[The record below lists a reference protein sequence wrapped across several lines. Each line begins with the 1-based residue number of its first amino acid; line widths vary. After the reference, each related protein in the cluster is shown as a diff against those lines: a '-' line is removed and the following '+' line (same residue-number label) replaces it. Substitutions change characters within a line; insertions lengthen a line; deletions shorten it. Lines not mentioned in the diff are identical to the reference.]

1 VVTRNAPAGV
11 SPGEPASR
19 DATET
24 GEPAVHATTSTFVH
38 RLLEWPLFQSEWVF
52 WLLFA
57 LSASSVAVILERLV
71 FFRRHAP
78 ETARFAASVETTI
91 GHGDYEGAVRALT
104 GRRSLEARVLLPS
117 LLACDQ
123 GPDAVEELLAGAL
136 GAERAR
142 FEMRLSFLAT
152 LASNAPYVGLF
163 GTVLGIVRAF
173 RNLGADLAEAHAGVM
188 TALAEALVATAIGL
202 LVAIPAVV
210 AFNAF
215 KNGVK
220 ARTTRAETLSRTLL
234 SRLKGDLP
242 AAEPQGASLRAAAE

>member
-1 VVTRNAPAGV
+1 M
-11 SPGEPASR
+11 
-19 DATET
+19 
-24 GEPAVHATTSTFVH
+24 HATTSTFVH

-57 LSASSVAVILERLV
+57 LSASSVAVIVERVL

-78 ETARFAASVETTI
+78 ENQRFAGTVDAALRR
-91 GHGDYEGAVRALT
+91 GDFDGAARALT
-104 GRRSLEARVLLPS
+104 DRRSLEARVLLAG
-117 LLACDQ
+117 LVACDQ
-123 GPDAVEELLAGAL
+123 GPEAVEELLAGAL

-142 FEMRLSFLAT
+142 FEKRLSFLAT

-215 KNGVK
+215 KNAVK
-220 ARTTRAETLSRTLL
+220 TRVTGAETLSRVLL
-234 SRLKGDLP
+234 SRLKGEVP
-242 AAEPQGASLRAAAE
+242 AAETQGASLRAAGE

>member
-1 VVTRNAPAGV
+1 M
-11 SPGEPASR
+11 
-19 DATET
+19 
-24 GEPAVHATTSTFVH
+24 HATTSTFIH
-38 RLLEWPLFQSEWVF
+38 RLLAWPLFQSEWVF

-57 LSASSVAVILERLV
+57 LSASSVAVILERVL
-71 FFRRHAP
+71 FFLRHAP
-78 ETARFAASVETTI
+78 ETARFAAAVDAAI
-91 GHGDYEGAVRALT
+91 GRGDYDDAAGSLT
-104 GRRSLEARVLLPS
+104 GRRSLEARVLLAG
-117 LLACDQ
+117 LLACEQ

-142 FEMRLSFLAT
+142 FETRLALLAT
-152 LASNAPYVGLF
+152 LATNAPYIGLF

-215 KNGVK
+215 KSAVR
-220 ARTTRAETLSRTLL
+220 ARVTRAETWSRTLL
-234 SRLKGDLP
+234 SRLKRELP
-242 AAEPQGASLRAAAE
+242 AAESQGASLRATAE

>member
-1 VVTRNAPAGV
+1 VQAN
-11 SPGEPASR
+11 
-19 DATET
+19 
-24 GEPAVHATTSTFVH
+24 TSTFVH
-38 RLLEWPLFQSEWVF
+38 RLLDWPLFQSEWVF

-71 FFRRHAP
+71 FFVRHALESP
-78 ETARFAASVETTI
+78 RLTAAAGAAI
-91 GHGDYEGAVRALT
+91 GRGDFEGAARALT
-104 GRRSLEARVLLPS
+104 GRHSLEARVLLAG
-117 LLACDQ
+117 LVACDQ

-142 FEMRLSFLAT
+142 FEARLSFLAT

-215 KNGVK
+215 KNAVK
-220 ARTTRAETLSRTLL
+220 ARVTRAETLSRTLL
-234 SRLKGDLP
+234 SRLKGELP

>member
-1 VVTRNAPAGV
+1 M
-11 SPGEPASR
+11 
-19 DATET
+19 
-24 GEPAVHATTSTFVH
+24 HATTSTFVH
-38 RLLEWPLFQSEWVF
+38 RLLDWPLFQSEWVF

-71 FFRRHAP
+71 FFGRHAP
-78 ETARFAASVETTI
+78 ESARFIATVDAAI
-91 GHGDYEGAVRALT
+91 GRGDYEGAARALI
-104 GRRSLEARVLLPS
+104 GRPSLEARVLLAG
-117 LLACDQ
+117 LCACDQ

-142 FEMRLSFLAT
+142 FETRLAFLAT

-202 LVAIPAVV
+202 LVAIPAIV

-215 KNGVK
+215 KNAVK
-220 ARTTRAETLSRTLL
+220 ARVTRAETWSRRLL
-234 SRLKGDLP
+234 SRLKGELP
-242 AAEPQGASLRAAAE
+242 AETQGASLRATAE

>member
-1 VVTRNAPAGV
+1 M
-11 SPGEPASR
+11 
-19 DATET
+19 
-24 GEPAVHATTSTFVH
+24 HATTSTFVH

-57 LSASSVAVILERLV
+57 LSASSVAVILERAI

-78 ETARFAASVETTI
+78 EPSRFTATVEAAI
-91 GHGDYEGAVRALT
+91 GRGDYEAAARALT
-104 GRRSLEARVLLPS
+104 GRRSLEARVLLAG
-117 LLACDQ
+117 LCACDQ

-142 FEMRLSFLAT
+142 FEARLAFLAT
-152 LASNAPYVGLF
+152 LASNAPYIGLF

-215 KNGVK
+215 KNAVK
-220 ARTTRAETLSRTLL
+220 VRTTRAETLSRTLL
-234 SRLKGDLP
+234 SRLKGELP
-242 AAEPQGASLRAAAE
+242 VAETQVASLRATAAAE

>member
-1 VVTRNAPAGV
+1 M
-11 SPGEPASR
+11 
-19 DATET
+19 
-24 GEPAVHATTSTFVH
+24 HATTSTFVH

-57 LSASSVAVILERLV
+57 LSASSIAVILERLL
-71 FFRRHAP
+71 FYRRHAP
-78 ETARFAASVETTI
+78 ETARVAATVEAAL
-91 GHGDYEGAVRALT
+91 GRGDYEAAARALT
-104 GRRSLEARVLLPS
+104 GRRSLEARVLLAG
-117 LLACDQ
+117 LVGCDL
-123 GPDAVEELLAGAL
+123 GPDSVEELLAGAL

-142 FEMRLSFLAT
+142 FETRLSFLAT

-215 KNGVK
+215 KNAVK
-220 ARTTRAETLSRTLL
+220 ARVTRAETLSRTLL
-234 SRLKGDLP
+234 SRLKAELP
-242 AAEPQGASLRAAAE
+242 SAETQGAALRAAAE

>member
-1 VVTRNAPAGV
+1 
-11 SPGEPASR
+11 
-19 DATET
+19 
-24 GEPAVHATTSTFVH
+24 VHATTSTFVH

-57 LSASSVAVILERLV
+57 LSASSVAVIIERVV

-78 ETARFAASVETTI
+78 ESPRFAATVDAAI
-91 GHGDYEGAVRALT
+91 GRGDYDAAARALI
-104 GRRSLEARVLLPS
+104 GRRSLEAHVLLAG
-117 LLACDQ
+117 LVACEQ
-123 GPDAVEELLAGAL
+123 GPEAVEELLAGAL

-142 FEMRLSFLAT
+142 FETRLSFLAT

-215 KNGVK
+215 KNAVK
-220 ARTTRAETLSRTLL
+220 TRTTRAETWSRTLL
-234 SRLKGDLP
+234 SRLKGELP
-242 AAEPQGASLRAAAE
+242 VGETSGASLRAAAE

>member
-1 VVTRNAPAGV
+1 M
-11 SPGEPASR
+11 
-19 DATET
+19 
-24 GEPAVHATTSTFVH
+24 HATTSTFVH

-71 FFRRHAP
+71 FFGRHAAEP
-78 ETARFAASVETTI
+78 ARFVATVDAAI
-91 GHGDYEGAVRALT
+91 GRGDYEGAARALT
-104 GRRSLEARVLLPS
+104 GRRSLEARVLLAG
-117 LLACDQ
+117 LCACDQ

-142 FEMRLSFLAT
+142 FETRLAFLAT

-188 TALAEALVATAIGL
+188 IALAEALVATAIGL

-215 KNGVK
+215 KNAVK
-220 ARTTRAETLSRTLL
+220 ARVTRAETWSRTLL
-234 SRLKGDLP
+234 SRLKAELP
-242 AAEPQGASLRAAAE
+242 AAEIQGAALRATAE

>member
-1 VVTRNAPAGV
+1 
-11 SPGEPASR
+11 
-19 DATET
+19 
-24 GEPAVHATTSTFVH
+24 VHATTSTFVH
-38 RLLEWPLFQSEWVF
+38 RLLDWPLFQSEWVF

-57 LSASSVAVILERLV
+57 LSASSLAVIVERLI
-71 FFRRHAP
+71 FFGRHAP
-78 ETARFAASVETTI
+78 ETARFAATVATDI
-91 GHGDYEGAVRALT
+91 GRGDHEGAARALI
-104 GRRSLEARVLLPS
+104 GRRSLEARVLLAG
-117 LLACDQ
+117 LVACEQ

-142 FEMRLSFLAT
+142 FEQRLSFLAT

-215 KNGVK
+215 KAAVK
-220 ARTTRAETLSRTLL
+220 GRVTRAESWSRTLL
-234 SRLKGDLP
+234 SRLKGELP
-242 AAEPQGASLRAAAE
+242 VGDAAGASLRAAAE

>member
-1 VVTRNAPAGV
+1 M
-11 SPGEPASR
+11 
-19 DATET
+19 
-24 GEPAVHATTSTFVH
+24 HATTSTFVH

-57 LSASSVAVILERLV
+57 LSASSVAVIVERLF

-78 ETARFAASVETTI
+78 ETARFAASVETAL
-91 GHGDYEGAVRALT
+91 GRGDYEGAARALT
-104 GRRSLEARVLLPS
+104 DRRSLEARVLLAG
-117 LLACDQ
+117 LVACDQ
-123 GPDAVEELLAGAL
+123 GPEAVEELLAGRL

-173 RNLGADLAEAHAGVM
+173 KNLGSELAEAHAGVM

-202 LVAIPAVV
+202 LVAIPAIV

-215 KNGVK
+215 KNAVK
-220 ARTTRAETLSRTLL
+220 ARVTRAETLSRTLL
-234 SRLKGDLP
+234 SRLKGELA

>member
-1 VVTRNAPAGV
+1 
-11 SPGEPASR
+11 
-19 DATET
+19 
-24 GEPAVHATTSTFVH
+24 VHATTSTFVH

-71 FFRRHAP
+71 FYRRHAP
-78 ETARFAASVETTI
+78 ETARFAASVETAL
-91 GHGDYEGAVRALT
+91 GRGDYDGAASALT
-104 GRRSLEARVLLPS
+104 GRRSLEARVLLAG
-117 LLACDQ
+117 LVAFDQ

-215 KNGVK
+215 KNAVK
-220 ARTTRAETLSRTLL
+220 ARVTRAETLSRTLL
-234 SRLKGDLP
+234 SRLKGEL
-242 AAEPQGASLRAAAE
+242 AAADPQGASLRAAAE

>member
-1 VVTRNAPAGV
+1 
-11 SPGEPASR
+11 
-19 DATET
+19 
-24 GEPAVHATTSTFVH
+24 VHATTSTFVH

-57 LSASSVAVILERLV
+57 LSASSVAVIVERV
-71 FFRRHAP
+71 IFFRRHAP
-78 ETARFAASVETTI
+78 EGARFTATVDAAI
-91 GHGDYEGAVRALT
+91 RRGDFEGAARALT
-104 GRRSLEARVLLPS
+104 GRRSLEARVVLAGLV
-117 LLACDQ
+117 ACDQ
-123 GPDAVEELLAGAL
+123 GPEAVEELLAGAL
-136 GAERAR
+136 GAERAH
-142 FEMRLSFLAT
+142 FEARLSFLAT

-215 KNGVK
+215 KNAVK
-220 ARTTRAETLSRTLL
+220 ARVTGAETLSRVLL
-234 SRLKGDLP
+234 SRLKGEVP
-242 AAEPQGASLRAAAE
+242 AAETPGASLRAAAE

>member
-1 VVTRNAPAGV
+1 M
-11 SPGEPASR
+11 
-19 DATET
+19 
-24 GEPAVHATTSTFVH
+24 HATTSTFVH
-38 RLLEWPLFQSEWVF
+38 RLLDWPLFQSEWVF

-57 LSASSVAVILERLV
+57 LSASSLAVIVERLL
-71 FFRRHAP
+71 FFRRHAA
-78 ETARFAASVETTI
+78 ETARFARTIDASI
-91 GHGDYEGAVRALT
+91 GRGDVDGAARALT
-104 GRRSLEARVLLPS
+104 GRRSLEARVLLAG
-117 LLACDQ
+117 LVACER

-142 FEMRLSFLAT
+142 FETRLSFLAT

-173 RNLGADLAEAHAGVM
+173 RNLGTDLAEAHAGVM

-215 KNGVK
+215 KNAVK
-220 ARTTRAETLSRTLL
+220 TRVTRAESLSRTLL
-234 SRLKGDLP
+234 SRLKSELP
-242 AAEPQGASLRAAAE
+242 AAESQSAARRAAAE

>member
-1 VVTRNAPAGV
+1 
-11 SPGEPASR
+11 
-19 DATET
+19 
-24 GEPAVHATTSTFVH
+24 
-38 RLLEWPLFQSEWVF
+38 LEWPLFQSEWVF

-57 LSASSVAVILERLV
+57 LSASSVAVIVERAL

-78 ETARFAASVETTI
+78 EGRRFTGTVDAALRR
-91 GHGDYEGAVRALT
+91 GDFDGAARALT
-104 GRRSLEARVLLPS
+104 DRRSLEARVLLAG
-117 LLACDQ
+117 LVACDQ
-123 GPDAVEELLAGAL
+123 GPEAVEELLAGAL

-142 FEMRLSFLAT
+142 FEKRLSFLAT

-215 KNGVK
+215 KNAVK
-220 ARTTRAETLSRTLL
+220 ARVTGAETLSRVLL
-234 SRLKGDLP
+234 SRLKGEAP
-242 AAEPQGASLRAAAE
+242 AAETQGASLRAAGE

>member
-1 VVTRNAPAGV
+1 M
-11 SPGEPASR
+11 
-19 DATET
+19 
-24 GEPAVHATTSTFVH
+24 FVH

-52 WLLFA
+52 WLLFG
-57 LSASSVAVILERLV
+57 LSASSVAVILERVV

-78 ETARFAASVETTI
+78 EGPRVAATVNAAM
-91 GHGDYEGAVRALT
+91 GRGDFDGAARALL
-104 GRRSLEARVLLPS
+104 GCRSLEGRVLLAG
-117 LLACDQ
+117 LCACDQ
-123 GPDAVEELLAGAL
+123 GPDAVEELLAGTL

-142 FEMRLSFLAT
+142 FETRLSFLAT

-215 KNGVK
+215 KNAVK
-220 ARTTRAETLSRTLL
+220 VRVTRAETWSRTLL
-234 SRLKGDLP
+234 SRLKGELP
-242 AAEPQGASLRAAAE
+242 VAETQGAPLRATAE

>member
-1 VVTRNAPAGV
+1 MH
-11 SPGEPASR
+11 AS
-19 DATET
+19 
-24 GEPAVHATTSTFVH
+24 TSMFVH

-71 FFRRHAP
+71 FFGRNAP
-78 ETARFAASVETTI
+78 ENARFIATVDTAIGRADFEAA
-91 GHGDYEGAVRALT
+91 GRALL
-104 GRRSLEARVLLPS
+104 GRRSLEARVLLAG
-117 LLACDQ
+117 LVACDQ

-142 FEMRLSFLAT
+142 FESRLAFLAT
-152 LASNAPYVGLF
+152 LASNAPYIGLF

-215 KNGVK
+215 KNAVK
-220 ARTTRAETLSRTLL
+220 GRVTRAEAWSRTLL

-242 AAEPQGASLRAAAE
+242 AAETQSASLRAAAE

>member
-1 VVTRNAPAGV
+1 M
-11 SPGEPASR
+11 
-19 DATET
+19 
-24 GEPAVHATTSTFVH
+24 HATTSTFVH

-57 LSASSVAVILERLV
+57 LSAASVGVILERVV

-78 ETARFAASVETTI
+78 ETRRFAATVEAAL
-91 GHGDYEGAVRALT
+91 GRGDYEGAARALT
-104 GRRSLEARVLLPS
+104 DRDSLEARVLLAG
-117 LLACDQ
+117 LVACEQ

-136 GAERAR
+136 GAERGR
-142 FEMRLSFLAT
+142 FEVRLSFLAT
-152 LASNAPYVGLF
+152 LASNAPYIGLF
-163 GTVLGIVRAF
+163 GTVLGIIRAF

-215 KNGVK
+215 KNAVK
-220 ARTTRAETLSRTLL
+220 VRVTRAETLSRTLL
-234 SRLKGDLP
+234 SRLKGELP
-242 AAEPQGASLRAAAE
+242 AAETQGAALRATAE

>member
-1 VVTRNAPAGV
+1 M
-11 SPGEPASR
+11 
-19 DATET
+19 
-24 GEPAVHATTSTFVH
+24 HATTSTFVH
-38 RLLEWPLFQSEWVF
+38 RLLDWPLFQSEWVF

-57 LSASSVAVILERLV
+57 LSASSVAVILERIV

-78 ETARFAASVETTI
+78 ESARFGATVGAAVAR
-91 GHGDYEGAVRALT
+91 GDYDGAARALT
-104 GRRSLEARVLLPS
+104 GRRSLESRVLLAG
-117 LLACDQ
+117 LMACEQ

-142 FEMRLSFLAT
+142 FETRLSFLAT

-173 RNLGADLAEAHAGVM
+173 RTLGADLAEAHAGVM

-202 LVAIPAVV
+202 LVAIPAVA

-215 KNGVK
+215 KNAVK
-220 ARTTRAETLSRTLL
+220 RRVTRAETWSRTLL
-234 SRLKGDLP
+234 SRLKGESP
-242 AAEPQGASLRAAAE
+242 AAEAQATTLRATAE

>member
-1 VVTRNAPAGV
+1 
-11 SPGEPASR
+11 
-19 DATET
+19 
-24 GEPAVHATTSTFVH
+24 VHATTSTFVH

-57 LSASSVAVILERLV
+57 LSASSVAVIFERAL

-78 ETARFAASVETTI
+78 ESARFAATVEA
-91 GHGDYEGAVRALT
+91 GLGRGDYDGVAKTLT
-104 GRRSLEARVLLPS
+104 GRRSLEGRVLLAG
-117 LLACDQ
+117 LVACER

-142 FEMRLSFLAT
+142 FETRLSFLAT

-173 RNLGADLAEAHAGVM
+173 RSLGADLAEAHAGVM

-215 KNGVK
+215 KNAVR
-220 ARTTRAETLSRTLL
+220 ARVTRAETLSRTLL
-234 SRLKGDLP
+234 SRLKSELP
-242 AAEPQGASLRAAAE
+242 AAEHPGTSLRAAAE

>member
-1 VVTRNAPAGV
+1 
-11 SPGEPASR
+11 
-19 DATET
+19 
-24 GEPAVHATTSTFVH
+24 VHATTSTFVH

-57 LSASSVAVILERLV
+57 LSAASVAVILERVV

-78 ETARFAASVETTI
+78 ETRRFAATVEAAL
-91 GHGDYEGAVRALT
+91 GRGDYEGAARALT
-104 GRRSLEARVLLPS
+104 DRNSLEARVLLAG
-117 LLACDQ
+117 LVACEQ

-136 GAERAR
+136 GAERGR
-142 FEMRLSFLAT
+142 FEVRLSFLAT
-152 LASNAPYVGLF
+152 LASNAPYIGLF
-163 GTVLGIVRAF
+163 GTVLGIIRAF

-215 KNGVK
+215 KNAVK
-220 ARTTRAETLSRTLL
+220 VRVTRAETLSRTLL
-234 SRLKGDLP
+234 SRLKGELP
-242 AAEPQGASLRAAAE
+242 AAETLGASLRATAE

>member
-1 VVTRNAPAGV
+1 M
-11 SPGEPASR
+11 
-19 DATET
+19 
-24 GEPAVHATTSTFVH
+24 HATTSTFVH
-38 RLLEWPLFQSEWVF
+38 RLLEWPLFQAEWVF

-57 LSASSVAVILERLV
+57 LSASSVAVILERLI
-71 FFRRHAP
+71 FFGRHAP
-78 ETARFAASVETTI
+78 ESARVAAAVHASVGRGDFET
-91 GHGDYEGAVRALT
+91 AARALT
-104 GRRSLEARVLLPS
+104 GRRSLEARVLLAG

-142 FEMRLSFLAT
+142 FEARLSFLAT

-215 KNGVK
+215 KNAVK
-220 ARTTRAETLSRTLL
+220 ARVTRAETLSRGLL
-234 SRLKGDLP
+234 SRLKGDVP
-242 AAEPQGASLRAAAE
+242 ADAQGASLRAAAE

>member
-1 VVTRNAPAGV
+1 
-11 SPGEPASR
+11 
-19 DATET
+19 
-24 GEPAVHATTSTFVH
+24 VHATTSTFVH

-57 LSASSVAVILERLV
+57 LSAWSVAVILERLV
-71 FFRRHAP
+71 FYRRHAP
-78 ETARFAASVETTI
+78 ESERFSESIETAI
-91 GHGDYEGAVRALT
+91 GRGDYEGAARALT
-104 GRRSLEARVLLPS
+104 GRRSLEARVLLRG
-117 LLACDQ
+117 LVACDQ

-136 GAERAR
+136 GAERAS

-215 KNGVK
+215 KNAVK
-220 ARTTRAETLSRTLL
+220 ARVTRAETLSRTLL
-234 SRLKGDLP
+234 SRLKGELA

>member
-1 VVTRNAPAGV
+1 
-11 SPGEPASR
+11 
-19 DATET
+19 
-24 GEPAVHATTSTFVH
+24 VHATTSTFVH

-57 LSASSVAVILERLV
+57 LSASSIAVIFERLV

-78 ETARFAASVETTI
+78 EATRLTATVEAAISR
-91 GHGDYEGAVRALT
+91 GDYEAAARALT
-104 GRRSLEARVLLPS
+104 GRRSLEARVLLAG
-117 LLACDQ
+117 LVACDQ

-142 FEMRLSFLAT
+142 FETRLSFLAT

-202 LVAIPAVV
+202 LVAIPAIV

-215 KNGVK
+215 KSAVK
-220 ARTTRAETLSRTLL
+220 ARTTRAETLSRVLL
-234 SRLKGDLP
+234 SRLKGELP
-242 AAEPQGASLRAAAE
+242 AADAQSAPLRAAAE

>member
-1 VVTRNAPAGV
+1 M
-11 SPGEPASR
+11 
-19 DATET
+19 
-24 GEPAVHATTSTFVH
+24 HATTSTFVH
-38 RLLEWPLFQSEWVF
+38 RLLDWPLFQSEWVF
-52 WLLFA
+52 WLLFG
-57 LSASSVAVILERLV
+57 LSASSVAVILERLL

-78 ETARFAASVETTI
+78 ESARLAATVDAAI
-91 GHGDYEGAVRALT
+91 GRGDFEGAARALI
-104 GRRSLEARVLLPS
+104 GRRSLEARVVLAG

-142 FEMRLSFLAT
+142 FEARLSFLAT

-173 RNLGADLAEAHAGVM
+173 RNLGTELAEAHTGVM

-210 AFNAF
+210 AFNGF
-215 KNGVK
+215 KNAVK
-220 ARTTRAETLSRTLL
+220 ARVTRAETLSRTLL
-234 SRLKGDLP
+234 SRLKGEAP
-242 AAEPQGASLRAAAE
+242 ATSEQGASLRAAAE